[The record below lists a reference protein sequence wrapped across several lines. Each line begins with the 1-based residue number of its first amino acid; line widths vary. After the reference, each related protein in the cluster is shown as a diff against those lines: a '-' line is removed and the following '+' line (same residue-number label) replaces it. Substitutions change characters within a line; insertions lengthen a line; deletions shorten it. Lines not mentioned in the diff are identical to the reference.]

1 MYPWFSCVMIYLS
14 YSQHIFS
21 LGRLAACIHNRYAS
35 MVKLLYKYRVK
46 HCPDI
51 HPILCF
57 SSKSHGHVAGRVGST
72 ALDFEIGEGRWI
84 TEFSTVRMLYNIGI
98 QTRMMSNTRPHGRAD
113 DQPPGKYSCG

>member
-1 MYPWFSCVMIYLS
+1 
-14 YSQHIFS
+14 
-21 LGRLAACIHNRYAS
+21 

-98 QTRMMSNTRPHGRAD
+98 QFFFGLLISQDLDDKGVSYSECEVLHKFICLTKNGFGMMNDALESE
-113 DQPPGKYSCG
+113 SI